1 MKVLSGKVRS
11 DIILVS
17 DNFNYG
23 WDYAIPMVNDFCIFS
38 LKSSGDFYKKA
49 WGIFKANSGDYRI
62 LKLESLNAPTTPGL
76 LGDLAGI
83 QWYVNSGGKEKDF
96 FGISSTMYV
105 RRPNGQEVQIYPVP
119 TVDTEAATFVNA
131 QNQISNSLLI
141 AYYSCCMTKE
151 STLHMSLLNYTH
163 INHAKVSQVLTKSTH
178 HQEKSKNKKN
188 RWYI

>member
-1 MKVLSGKVRS
+1 
-11 DIILVS
+11 
-17 DNFNYG
+17 
-23 WDYAIPMVNDFCIFS
+23 
-38 LKSSGDFYKKA
+38 
-49 WGIFKANSGDYRI
+49 
-62 LKLESLNAPTTPGL
+62 
-76 LGDLAGI
+76 
-83 QWYVNSGGKEKDF
+83 
-96 FGISSTMYV
+96 MYV

-141 AYYSCCMTKE
+141 AYYYCCMTKE

-163 INHAKVSQVLTKSTH
+163 INHAKVLQVLTKSTH